1 MIYANHA
8 GNFVSQITH
17 GRFRLEAH
25 IHELIKQKQRL
36 LMIEQAIMHQVE
48 PSSSQLVSRLGT

>member
-36 LMIEQAIMHQVE
+36 LMIEQAMHQVE
-48 PSSSQLVSRLGT
+48 PSSSQLVSWLGT